1 MLCNR
6 AEPEVRAPKRVRH
19 FPGVARELQALLH
32 IDVQGQ
38 EQGFPLP
45 LRSLNPTPRSRRPHL
60 RSAAWAMAALPGSR
74 ATWLHARPGMPAPP
88 LSWEWP
94 ATAGTATPLRRAMD
108 PSRCVIPHY
117 AGNARRENDGLSSLR
132 AIRIFNVDARHID
145 HVGRHSERKHSRTQA
160 LPYPARHLPPSL
172 INPSL
177 RE

>member
-117 AGNARRENDGLSSLR
+117 AGKRATGKTMACLPCASSGSSMSTPGTSITSDDTVSASTLERRHFPTLPGT
-132 AIRIFNVDARHID
+132 FH
-145 HVGRHSERKHSRTQA
+145 QA
-160 LPYPARHLPPSL
+160 
-172 INPSL
+172 
-177 RE
+177 